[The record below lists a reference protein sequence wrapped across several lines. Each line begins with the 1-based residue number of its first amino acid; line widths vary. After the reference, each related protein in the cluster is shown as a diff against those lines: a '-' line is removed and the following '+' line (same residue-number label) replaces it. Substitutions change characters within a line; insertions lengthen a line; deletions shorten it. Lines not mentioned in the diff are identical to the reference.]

1 MGITSPAIISR
12 CREQERG
19 AYKVIMATFDSTKTA
34 LSKLLEQI
42 VEGKIQLPD
51 FQRGWVWDDVHIRS
65 LMVSIAR
72 SFPIGSVMLL
82 ETGGAAKFQI
92 RLVEGVEL
100 PAAVN
105 GTIENLI
112 LDGQQRLTS
121 LTQVLKLT
129 ATVKTKDEKS
139 REVQRLYY
147 IDIEKALAGN
157 GNLDDAF
164 IAVDETRTL
173 RANFGRDIVLD
184 LGSQAKE
191 FAAFCFPCNQ
201 ILNSDDWE
209 EGLMAH
215 DAAKFARYMEFR
227 KQVLNA
233 FREYHVP
240 VIQLKKETSKEAVCL
255 VFEKVNTGGV
265 PLSVFELATATYAAD
280 GFNLRD
286 DWFGRPAANVQGRQ
300 KKFAT
305 KPLLRDIEPTEFLQG
320 LSLLHTHERRCADVA
335 AGKTGK
341 EITAVSAKREHVL
354 ALPLDAYKKWADKLT
369 AGFFEAD
376 RFLRNQGFHHPKFLP
391 YRSQIIPLAAI
402 MVHLGERWLEPV
414 IQQKVA
420 RWFWCGVLGELYGG
434 AIETRIALDLHQLL
448 SWIED
453 ATASEPKT
461 VGDAGFQPSRL
472 DTLRTRTS
480 AAYRGIYVLLQ
491 RQGSKDFFWKA
502 KMVDLDRDDCR
513 IDIHHI
519 FPRDWCEEQGI
530 APKVFNSII
539 NKTPISY
546 KANRMIGGKAP
557 SKYLQQIQAHAQVQ
571 ISQADQDDILKSHLI
586 APEPLRADDF
596 NAFMAARKTALLEV
610 ISSAM
615 GKSVLPSGGDA
626 PAEDEEDEQG
636 ED

>member
-1 MGITSPAIISR
+1 
-12 CREQERG
+12 
-19 AYKVIMATFDSTKTA
+19 VATFDSTKTA
-34 LSKLLEQI
+34 LNKLLDQI
-42 VEGKIQLPD
+42 IEGKIQLPD
-51 FQRGWVWDDVHIRS
+51 FQRGWVWDDSHILS
-65 LMVSIAR
+65 LLVSIAR

-82 ETGGAAKFQI
+82 ETGGAARFQI
-92 RLVEGVEL
+92 RPVEGVSL
-100 PAAVN
+100 PTGAN
-105 GTIENLI
+105 GMAENLI

-121 LTQVLKLT
+121 LTQVLKLS
-129 ATVKTKDEKS
+129 APVKTTDDKG

-157 GNLDDAF
+157 SSLDDAF

-184 LGSQAKE
+184 LGSQGKE
-191 FAAFCFPCNQ
+191 FTAFCFPCNQ
-201 ILNSDDWE
+201 ILNSDAWE

-227 KQVLNA
+227 KRVLNA

-286 DWFGRPAANVQGRQ
+286 DWFGRPAGNVTGRH

-305 KPLLRDIEPTEFLQG
+305 RPLLRDIEPTEFLQG
-320 LSLLHTHERRCADVA
+320 LSLLHTYERRAADLA

-354 ALPLDAYKKWADKLT
+354 ALPLEAYKKWADKLT
-369 AGFFEAD
+369 DGFYEAD
-376 RFLRNQGFHHPKFLP
+376 RFLRMEGFHHPKFLP
-391 YRSQIIPLAAI
+391 YRSQIIPLAAAL
-402 MVHLGERWLEPV
+402 VHLGERWLEPV
-414 IQQKVA
+414 IREKVG
-420 RWFWCGVLGELYGG
+420 RWYWCGVLGELYGG
-434 AIETRIALDLHQLL
+434 AIETRIALDLQHLL
-448 SWIED
+448 SWIND
-453 ATASEPKT
+453 PAASEPAS
-461 VGDAGFQPSRL
+461 VVAAGFQPSRL
-472 DTLRTRTS
+472 ETLRTRTS

-502 KMVDLDRDDCR
+502 RMVDLDRDECK

-519 FPRDWCEEQGI
+519 FPRDWCESRDI
-530 APKVFNSII
+530 APKIFNSII

-557 SKYLQQIQAHAQVQ
+557 SQYLQQIRSHSQVQ
-571 ISQADQDDILKSHLI
+571 ISEAEQDEILKSHLI
-586 APEPLRADDF
+586 DPALLRADDF
-596 NAFMAARKTALLEV
+596 TGFFAARKTALLEI

-615 GKSVLPSGGDA
+615 GKAVLPGGGEA
-626 PAEDEEDEQG
+626 PPEDVEDEENDE
-636 ED
+636 